1 MSNLDSIKKSLKLD
15 NDTLTRYEFSQK
27 LEQLE
32 NSDRKLNQI
41 IVEVVSMLA
50 EAKKELAAPD
60 METINKLIDEV
71 NSQLI
76 NPKEL
81 SYQKL
86 KSYCGFRGIEAK
98 GKTSKQLLEELNQLV
113 V

>member
-1 MSNLDSIKKSLKLD
+1 MTNLDSIKKSLKLD

-50 EAKKELAAPD
+50 EAKKELTATD
-60 METINKLIDEV
+60 METVNELIDEV
-71 NSQLI
+71 KAQSI
-76 NPKEL
+76 DTEKL
-81 SYQKL
+81 SFQQL
-86 KSYCGFRGIEAK
+86 KSYCVLKGVDAK
-98 GKTSKQLLEELNQLV
+98 GKSKEQLLKELAQI
-113 V
+113 